1 MQYRFTKRDFKT
13 YLKYVRRPA
22 KQCAGGGCVL
32 AQFVERIGGRR
43 VHVSSFDARAYLDGD
58 YTTWFLPD
66 WAQAVVR
73 AFDTMTASRRG
84 WVKAKDYK
92 RVLSAI

>member
-32 AQFVERIGGRR
+32 AQFIERIGGKKPQVTSWDAEAAFGNKKRR
-43 VHVSSFDARAYLDGD
+43 SWVLPCWARASIN
-58 YTTWFLPD
+58 
-66 WAQAVVR
+66 
-73 AFDTMTASRRG
+73 AFDVMDGVRG